1 MIDTSKFGKDEVFHD
16 LLVIISKIKA
26 CCSDIL
32 KHRNMFNRVSFSG
45 AAKANFPHVFM
56 ESIDEISQAL
66 SKYGHWKESALA
78 NANEPSIVNEAL
90 SNAMKVWS
98 GVMRKSTE
106 HMEGEFSDNPYK
118 LLDTGVILE
127 GFNKLSALELTMY
140 ISSSGPDDPV
150 VRMLESAFV
159 CAKQSMFETILG
171 FAKQMDIVL
180 PVDPEKLHVA
190 EDEPLEITVH
200 NEVVFR
206 TPDEI
211 KQEKEAEA
219 RAAAEAERKAQA
231 QKKVDECSE
240 HAKIILKS
248 YDQHLK
254 VHSLTRVFIKP
265 EALAILRDPKTGDDC
280 AKVEALYSL
289 LMSMS
294 DSQRYMPGETEV
306 PERRIYGSFME
317 LDKEICAYKT
327 RFLVYTGSWG
337 TSHNSVADALSML
350 AWREEGASET
360 EVREIFAQYIETK
373 KYIKDKIVDNHPQAV
388 RPFHLFVQ

>member
-1 MIDTSKFGKDEVFHD
+1 MINTSRFGKDEVFND
-16 LLVIISKIKA
+16 LLVIVAKIKT

-45 AAKANFPHVFM
+45 ASKANFPHVFM

-78 NANEPSIVNEAL
+78 NASEPSIVNEAL
-90 SNAMKVWS
+90 STAMKVWS
-98 GVMRKSTE
+98 EVMRKSTE
-106 HMEGEFSDNPYK
+106 HMDNEFAGNPYK
-118 LLDTGVILE
+118 LLDTGVVLE
-127 GFNKLSALELTMY
+127 GFNKLSALELTLY
-140 ISSSGPDDPV
+140 LSDDHEDPV
-150 VRMLESAFV
+150 VRMLGDAFV

-171 FAKQMDIVL
+171 FAKQMDIAL
-180 PVDPEKLHVA
+180 PLNPEKLYIS

-200 NEVVFR
+200 DEVVFR

-211 KQEKEAEA
+211 QQAKEAEA

-240 HAKIILKS
+240 HAKIVLKS

-254 VHSLTRVFIKP
+254 VHSLTRVFIRP
-265 EALAILRDPKTGDDC
+265 EALEILRNPQTGEDC

-294 DSQRYMPGETEV
+294 DSQRYMPGETEA

-317 LDKEICAYKT
+317 LDKDVCAYKT

-350 AWREEGASET
+350 AWREEGAPET

-373 KYIKDKIVDNHPQAV
+373 KYIKDKIVDDHPQAV

>member
-1 MIDTSKFGKDEVFHD
+1 MIDTSQFPKDKVFND
-16 LLVIISKIKA
+16 VLVTIAKIKT

-32 KHRNMFNRVSFSG
+32 KRRSMFNRVSFSV
-45 AAKANFPHVFM
+45 ASKANFPHVFM
-56 ESIDEISQAL
+56 ESIDEISHAL

-78 NANEPSIVNEAL
+78 NASDPSIVNDAL
-90 SNAMKVWS
+90 SNVMKVWS
-98 GVMRKSTE
+98 EVMRKSTE
-106 HMEGEFSDNPYK
+106 QMDGEFSDNPYK
-118 LLDTGVILE
+118 LLDMGVVLE
-127 GFNKLSALELTMY
+127 GFNKLSGLELTLY
-140 ISSSGPDDPV
+140 ISDGPDPI
-150 VRMLESAFV
+150 VRMLRSAFA
-159 CAKQSMFETILG
+159 CAKQSLLETMIE
-171 FAKQMDIVL
+171 FAKQMDIVP
-180 PVDPEKLHVA
+180 PVDPEKFYVA
-190 EDEPLEITVH
+190 QADPLEITVH

-211 KQEKEAEA
+211 RQEKEAEA

-254 VHSLTRVFIKP
+254 VHSLTRVFVRP
-265 EALAILRDPKTGDDC
+265 EALEILRNPQTGDDC

-350 AWREEGASET
+350 AWREEGAPET

-373 KYIKDKIVDNHPQAV
+373 KYIKDKIVDDHPQAV